1 MLTTDDAA
9 TPTRIPGEVR
19 FSLDIRSTDPAV
31 LRGMERLLAE
41 RGAEIGRRRGVRF
54 DLGRAVRAAPVVLD
68 ARRAAAIEAALPQP
82 YAMASGAGHDA
93 AEFARNG
100 VPSAMVFLRN
110 ANGSHNPAEAMD
122 IADLMAG
129 VDALWRAIRATEA

>member
-1 MLTTDDAA
+1 
-9 TPTRIPGEVR
+9 
-19 FSLDIRSTDPAV
+19 
-31 LRGMERLLAE
+31 MERVRGE
-41 RGAEIGRRRGVRF
+41 RGAEIGRRRGVAF
-54 DLGRAVRAAPVVLD
+54 AFGRAVRAAPVALD
-68 ARRAAAIEAALPQP
+68 PRRAAAIEAALPQAH
-82 YAMASGAGHDA
+82 AMASGAGHDA

-129 VDALWRAIRATEA
+129 VDAMWRAIRATEA